1 MTQNKLGKIMIVMCT
16 SCGGLN
22 NIPEEKLSNN
32 PNCGKCKNPL
42 YKGEPISMTGI
53 QLTRAIEKTDELLV
67 VDFWATWCGPC
78 KQFAPTFKQA
88 ASQLEPKARFIKIE
102 TEVEQAISAKYSIR
116 SIPTLVMFKNGKEIN
131 RVSGAL
137 SAPDF
142 TNWVN
147 QHA

>member
-1 MTQNKLGKIMIVMCT
+1 MCT

-22 NIPEEKLSNN
+22 NVPNEKLSNN
-32 PNCGKCKNPL
+32 PKCGKCKNPL
-42 YKGEPISMTGI
+42 YKGEPIAMTGA

-88 ASQLEPKARFIKIE
+88 ASQHEPKARFIKIE
-102 TEVEQAISAKYSIR
+102 TESEQAISAKYNIR
-116 SIPTLVMFKNGKEIN
+116 SIPTLVIFKNGQEID

-137 SAPDF
+137 AAPDF
-142 TNWVN
+142 INWVN

>member
-1 MTQNKLGKIMIVMCT
+1 MIVMCP
-16 SCGGLN
+16 SCSGLN
-22 NIPEEKLSNN
+22 NVPEAKLTDN
-32 PNCGKCKNPL
+32 PKCGKCKNPI
-42 YKGEPISMTGI
+42 YTAQPINMTGM

-78 KQFAPTFKQA
+78 QQFAPTFKQA

-102 TEVEQAISAKYSIR
+102 TEAEQAISAKYSIR
-116 SIPTLVMFKNGKEIN
+116 SIPTLVMFKNGKEID

-147 QHA
+147 QHI

>member
-1 MTQNKLGKIMIVMCT
+1 MITMCT

-22 NIPEEKLSNN
+22 KVPEEKLDSN
-32 PNCGKCKNPL
+32 PKCGKCKNPL
-42 YKGEPISMTGI
+42 YKGEPISMTGT
-53 QLTRAIEKTDELLV
+53 QLMRAIEKTDELLV

-78 KQFAPTFKQA
+78 QQFAPTFKQA
-88 ASQLEPKARFIKIE
+88 AAQLEPKARFIKIE
-102 TEVEQAISAKYSIR
+102 TEAEQAISAKYSIR
-116 SIPTLVMFKNGKEIN
+116 SIPTLVMFKNGKEID

-147 QHA
+147 QHL

>member
-1 MTQNKLGKIMIVMCT
+1 MITMCT

-22 NIPEEKLSNN
+22 NVPEAKLSDN
-32 PNCGKCKNPL
+32 PNCGKCKKLL
-42 YKGEPISMTGI
+42 YTGEPISMTGA

-67 VDFWATWCGPC
+67 VDFWATWCSPC
-78 KQFAPTFKQA
+78 QQFAPTFKQVA
-88 ASQLEPKARFIKIE
+88 TQLEPKARFIKIE
-102 TEVEQAISAKYSIR
+102 TEAEEAISAKYSIR
-116 SIPTLVMFKNGKEIN
+116 SIPTLAIFKNGKEID

-147 QHA
+147 QHL

>member
-1 MTQNKLGKIMIVMCT
+1 MCT
-16 SCGGLN
+16 RCGGLN
-22 NIPEEKLSNN
+22 KIPTEKLSND

-42 YKGEPISMTGI
+42 YQGTPISMSGT

-78 KQFAPTFKQA
+78 QQFAPTFKAA
-88 ASQLEPKARFIKIE
+88 ASLLEPKARFIKIE
-102 TEVEQAISAKYSIR
+102 TEAEQAISAKYNIR
-116 SIPTLVMFKNGKEIN
+116 SIPTLVIFKNGKEID

-142 TNWVN
+142 SNWVN
-147 QHA
+147 KHT

>member
-1 MTQNKLGKIMIVMCT
+1 MCT

-22 NIPEEKLSNN
+22 NIPADKISNN
-32 PNCGKCKNPL
+32 PKCGKCKNPL
-42 YKGEPISMTGI
+42 YKGEPISMTGT

-78 KQFAPTFKQA
+78 QQFAPTFKQA

-102 TEVEQAISAKYSIR
+102 TESEQAISAKYNIR
-116 SIPTLVMFKNGKEIN
+116 SIPTLVIFKNGQEID

-147 QHA
+147 QHT

>member
-1 MTQNKLGKIMIVMCT
+1 MIAMCP

-22 NIPEEKLSNN
+22 NIPEAKLTDN
-32 PNCGKCKNPL
+32 PKCGKCKN
-42 YKGEPISMTGI
+42 YIYTAQPINMTGV

-78 KQFAPTFKQA
+78 QQFAPTFKQVA
-88 ASQLEPKARFIKIE
+88 AQLEPKARFIKIE
-102 TEVEQAISAKYSIR
+102 TEAEQAISAKYSIR
-116 SIPTLVMFKNGKEIN
+116 SIPTLAIFKNGKEVD

-137 SAPDF
+137 SATDF

-147 QHA
+147 QHL

>member
-1 MTQNKLGKIMIVMCT
+1 MIVMCP
-16 SCGGLN
+16 SCSGLN
-22 NIPEEKLSNN
+22 NVPEAKLTDN
-32 PNCGKCKNPL
+32 PKCGKCKNPI
-42 YKGEPISMTGI
+42 YTAQPINMTGV

-78 KQFAPTFKQA
+78 QQFAPTFKQA

-102 TEVEQAISAKYSIR
+102 TEAEQAISAKYSIR
-116 SIPTLVMFKNGKEIN
+116 SIPTLVMFKNGKEID

-147 QHA
+147 QHI

>member
-1 MTQNKLGKIMIVMCT
+1 MIVMCT

>member
-1 MTQNKLGKIMIVMCT
+1 MIVMCP
-16 SCGGLN
+16 SCSGLN
-22 NIPEEKLSNN
+22 NVPEAKLTDN
-32 PNCGKCKNPL
+32 PKCGKCKNPI
-42 YKGEPISMTGI
+42 YTAQPINMTGM

-78 KQFAPTFKQA
+78 QQFAPTFKQVA
-88 ASQLEPKARFIKIE
+88 AQLEPKARFIKIE
-102 TEVEQAISAKYSIR
+102 TEAEQAISAKYSIR
-116 SIPTLVMFKNGKEIN
+116 SIPTLAIFKNGKEVD

-147 QHA
+147 QHI

>member
-1 MTQNKLGKIMIVMCT
+1 MISMCT

-22 NIPEEKLSNN
+22 NIPLDKPNNN

-42 YKGEPISMTGI
+42 YKGEPISMNGT

-78 KQFAPTFKQA
+78 QQFAPTFKQA
-88 ASQLEPKARFIKIE
+88 ANQLEPKARFIKIE
-102 TEVEQAISAKYSIR
+102 TEAEQAISAKYSIR
-116 SIPTLVMFKNGKEIN
+116 SIPTLVMFKNGKEID

-142 TNWVN
+142 TNWVS
-147 QHA
+147 QHT

>member
-1 MTQNKLGKIMIVMCT
+1 MIVMCP
-16 SCGGLN
+16 SCSGLN
-22 NIPEEKLSNN
+22 NVPEAKLTDN
-32 PNCGKCKNPL
+32 PKCGKCKN
-42 YKGEPISMTGI
+42 YIYTAQPINMTGV

-78 KQFAPTFKQA
+78 QQFAPTFKQA

-102 TEVEQAISAKYSIR
+102 TEAEQAISAKYSIR
-116 SIPTLVMFKNGKEIN
+116 SIPTLVMFKNGKEID

-147 QHA
+147 QHI

>member
-1 MTQNKLGKIMIVMCT
+1 MCP
-16 SCGGLN
+16 SCSGLN
-22 NIPEEKLSNN
+22 NVPEAKLTDN
-32 PNCGKCKNPL
+32 PKCGKCKNPI
-42 YKGEPISMTGI
+42 YTAQPINMTGM

-78 KQFAPTFKQA
+78 QQFAPTFKQA

-102 TEVEQAISAKYSIR
+102 TEAEQAISAKYSIR
-116 SIPTLVMFKNGKEIN
+116 SIPTLVMFKNGKEID

-147 QHA
+147 QHI

>member
-1 MTQNKLGKIMIVMCT
+1 MITMCT

-22 NIPEEKLSNN
+22 KIPTEKLNSN
-32 PNCGKCKNPL
+32 PNCGKCKQPL
-42 YKGEPISMTGI
+42 YKGDPISMTGT
-53 QLTRAIEKTDELLV
+53 QLTRAIDKTDELLV

-78 KQFAPTFKQA
+78 QQFAPTFKQA

-102 TEVEQAISAKYSIR
+102 TEAEQAISAKYSIR
-116 SIPTLVMFKNGKEIN
+116 SIPTLVMFKNGKEID

-147 QHA
+147 QHT

>member
-1 MTQNKLGKIMIVMCT
+1 MITMCT

-22 NIPEEKLSNN
+22 KIPAEKLNNN
-32 PNCGKCKNPL
+32 PNCGKCKSPL
-42 YKGEPISMTGI
+42 YKGKPISMTGT

-78 KQFAPTFKQA
+78 KQFAPTFKQT

-102 TEVEQAISAKYSIR
+102 TEAEQAISTKYNIR
-116 SIPTLVMFKNGKEIN
+116 SIPTLVIFKNGQEID

-137 SAPDF
+137 GAADF